1 MANLSIGTFIT
12 NYMRYAYTLFFL
24 LFIKSAFAFDVID
37 DMSVIFKSGD
47 AKEISKYFSTTVEL
61 SVIDKEDIYSS
72 NQATFILKDFFAK
85 HPPISAKVIHKVTS
99 NPNYKFGV
107 ILLTTSN
114 ANYRVSFELKTNSS
128 KFQLSQI
135 RIEEN
140 KE

>member
-1 MANLSIGTFIT
+1 MKYT
-12 NYMRYAYTLFFL
+12 YTLVFL

-37 DMSVIFKSGD
+37 DMATIFKSGD
-47 AKEISKYFSTTVEL
+47 AKRIAEYFSTTVEL
-61 SVIDKEDIYSS
+61 SVIDKEDVYSA
-72 NQATFILKDFFAK
+72 NQATYILKDFFAK
-85 HPPISAKVIHKVTS
+85 HPPISTKVIHKVTS

-114 ANYRVSFELKTNSS
+114 ANYRVSFELKNNSS

-140 KE
+140 KD

>member
-1 MANLSIGTFIT
+1 MKYTF
-12 NYMRYAYTLFFL
+12 TLLFL
-24 LFIKSAFAFDVID
+24 VFIKSAFAFDVID
-37 DMSVIFKSGD
+37 DVSAIFKSGD
-47 AKEISKYFSTTVEL
+47 VKEISKYFSTTVEL
-61 SVIDKEDIYSS
+61 AVIDQEDIYSS
-72 NQATFILKDFFAK
+72 NQATFILKDIFAK
-85 HPPISAKVIHKVTS
+85 HPPISVKIIHKVTS

-114 ANYRVSFELKTNSS
+114 ANYRVSFELKNNSS

>member
-1 MANLSIGTFIT
+1 MK
-12 NYMRYAYTLFFL
+12 YAYTLFFL
-24 LFIKSAFAFDVID
+24 IFVKSVFAFDIID
-37 DMSVIFKSGD
+37 DVASTFKNGNAND
-47 AKEISKYFSTTVEL
+47 IAKYFSTTVEL
-61 SVIDKEDIYSS
+61 AIIDQEDIYSS

-107 ILLTTSN
+107 ILLTTTN
-114 ANYRVSFELKTNSS
+114 ANYRISIELKSNAN

>member
-1 MANLSIGTFIT
+1 MK
-12 NYMRYAYTLFFL
+12 YAYTLVFL
-24 LFIKSAFAFDVID
+24 LFIKSAFAFDIID
-37 DMSVIFKSGD
+37 DMANTFKTGN
-47 AKEISKYFSTTVEL
+47 ANEIAKYFSTMVEL
-61 SVIDKEDIYSS
+61 SVVDQEDIYSS
-72 NQATFILKDFFAK
+72 KQATFILKDFFAK

-114 ANYRVSFELKTNSS
+114 ANYRVSFELKSNSS